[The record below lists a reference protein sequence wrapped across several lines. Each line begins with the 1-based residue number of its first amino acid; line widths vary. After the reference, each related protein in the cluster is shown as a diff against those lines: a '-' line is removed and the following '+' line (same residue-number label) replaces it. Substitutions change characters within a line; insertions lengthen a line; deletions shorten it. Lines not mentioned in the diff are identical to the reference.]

1 MRYERLR
8 KIEEDLKTRNRT
20 QRELAEKY
28 NVNISTICR
37 DLRDL
42 SCIIPV
48 VQNGREY
55 YVNK

>member
-8 KIEEDLKTRNRT
+8 KIEEDLKTKKRT
-20 QRELAEKY
+20 QKELAEKY
-28 NVNISTICR
+28 NVNVSTICR

-42 SCIIPV
+42 SCIIPII
-48 VQNGREY
+48 QNRGEY